1 MDLSFNII
9 SISRNFLLKIMQG
22 AGIKKDFFF
31 LLIEHLISLY
41 PVHEMDIAS

>member
-31 LLIEHLISLY
+31 SINRTL
-41 PVHEMDIAS
+41 DITLSCT